1 MILARWLEDPRV
13 RRVGLLVAGVI
24 VAVALL
30 SAGGWFWYRSQ
41 EERGDQALAQAIV
54 LVQEAT
60 AASPPP
66 EARGRAIQA
75 LEAVINEHPRYSGVS
90 QAAYLLG
97 NLRYAAGQYAPARA
111 AYELALAKGAT
122 GTLRAESALG
132 IGYSWE
138 AEKDY
143 AKAVNAYDS
152 AAKRLTPQ
160 DFLYEETLVALA
172 RAQEL
177 GGQRAAAIE
186 TYQRLLKDLPETR
199 RAEDLRTRLAAL
211 RSQPK

>member
-1 MILARWLEDPRV
+1 MILARWLEDPRI
-13 RRVGLLVAGVI
+13 RRTGLLVGGV
-24 VAVALL
+24 VLAAAVLTA
-30 SAGGWFWYRSQ
+30 AGWFWYRSQ

-60 AASPPP
+60 APSPPP
-66 EARGRAIQA
+66 DARGRAIQA
-75 LEAVINEHPRYSGVS
+75 LEAVLNEHPRYSGAA
-90 QAAYLLG
+90 QASYLLG

-111 AYELALAKGAT
+111 AYELTLAKGAA

-132 IGYSWE
+132 VGYTWE
-138 AEKDY
+138 ADKDY

-152 AAKRLTPQ
+152 AAKRLAPQ

-186 TYQRLLKDLPETR
+186 TYQRLLKDVPETR